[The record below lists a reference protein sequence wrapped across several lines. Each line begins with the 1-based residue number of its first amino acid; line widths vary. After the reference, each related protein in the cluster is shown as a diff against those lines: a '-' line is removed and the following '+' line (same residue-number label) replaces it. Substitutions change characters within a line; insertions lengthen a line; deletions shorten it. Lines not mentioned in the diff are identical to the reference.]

1 MDLLFNPKAISR
13 AVAPW
18 LALVLLAVGA
28 GSVGFDRFVLHPE
41 ALRFSN
47 EGRSVVGLVATPSV
61 PSPAVG
67 SRTNYANR
75 SLVAVDDPE
84 LGVQLVSI
92 YGKLPEGTPVA
103 LRCLTSAHRCLGEEE
118 LKERLNLWPLTPL
131 MLAGLT
137 ELALAALLALATR
150 RHRVRRTAGRSPVPE
165 T

>member
-18 LALVLLAVGA
+18 LALLLLAVGA
-28 GSVGFDRFVLHPE
+28 GSVGFDRFVVHPE
-41 ALRFSN
+41 IVRFSN
-47 EGRSVVGLVATPSV
+47 EGRTIVGLVATPSV

-84 LGVQLVSI
+84 LGAQLVSI
-92 YGKLPEGTPVA
+92 YGKLPEGTPVP
-103 LRCLTSAHRCLGEEE
+103 LRCLTSAHRCMGDEEV
-118 LKERLNLWPLTPL
+118 KERLNLWPLTPL

-150 RHRVRRTAGRSPVPE
+150 RHRVRRAARRLSAPQT
-165 T
+165 